1 MSEELNRLNEIS
13 GFFRRMNT
21 KVKLLTL
28 ITKAKEEY
36 DRYDYK
42 SGIETLEEAFKIDP
56 QNPTVLRGLGCMKQ
70 FSGDYDTAIEF
81 YRKALEFSEAQEVE
95 TKQLKILT
103 LQLIKMIITHR
114 LTKDEIKLCLKTMS
128 KFWIYKSL

>member
-42 SGIETLEEAFKIDP
+42 LS
-56 QNPTVLRGLGCMKQ
+56 
-70 FSGDYDTAIEF
+70 
-81 YRKALEFSEAQEVE
+81 
-95 TKQLKILT
+95 
-103 LQLIKMIITHR
+103 LIHI
-114 LTKDEIKLCLKTMS
+114 
-128 KFWIYKSL
+128 